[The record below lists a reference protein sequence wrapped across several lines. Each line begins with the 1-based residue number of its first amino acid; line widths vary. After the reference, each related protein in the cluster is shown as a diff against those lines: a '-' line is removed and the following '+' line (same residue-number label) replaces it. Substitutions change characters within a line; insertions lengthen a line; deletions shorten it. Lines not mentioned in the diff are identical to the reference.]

1 MVDRLTAM
9 ATAFPP
15 HPLPLRNAEMAAPVP
30 LPGTATPQNLTQSQ
44 HGACVCLAGTT
55 RTR

>member
-1 MVDRLTAM
+1 MAARLTAM

-15 HPLPLRNAEMAAPVP
+15 PPLPLRNAEMAAPVP
-30 LPGTATPQNLTQSQ
+30 LTGMATPQNLIQSQ
-44 HGACVCLAGTT
+44 HVACVCLAGTT